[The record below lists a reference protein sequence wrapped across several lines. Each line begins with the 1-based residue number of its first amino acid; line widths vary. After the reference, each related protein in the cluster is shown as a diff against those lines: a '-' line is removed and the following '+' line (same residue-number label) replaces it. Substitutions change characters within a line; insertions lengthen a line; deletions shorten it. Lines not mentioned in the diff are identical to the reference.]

1 MHNLVL
7 GLFVG
12 IVILSLVTPLL
23 LLYGFTKEVCV
34 LLLYLI
40 PLTGGIAALAAANVG
55 AVENKPRRGF
65 ATPQVS
71 EGENFKGIE
80 GSFVTLSTRNGAV
93 YKGTVN
99 YCDREM
105 IALRNAMRIDVPEP
119 QRVDKLFVNRNE
131 IREIKIEKNQQ

>member
-1 MHNLVL
+1 MHSLVL

-23 LLYGFTKEVCV
+23 LLYGFTREVCI

-40 PLTGGIAALAAANVG
+40 PFTGGIAALAVANVG
-55 AVENKPRRGF
+55 AAENKPRGF
-65 ATPQVS
+65 VTPRVS
-71 EGENFKGIE
+71 EGESFGDIE
-80 GSFVTLSTRNGAV
+80 GSSVTLSTRNGAV
-93 YKGTVN
+93 YKGIVN

-119 QRVDKLFVNRNE
+119 QRVNKLFVNRNE